1 MVGEELAK
9 AVEHERKVNLAN
21 ILQAQKEKDKTKVP
35 LFAAARTSNKENGVI
50 KSYAVNTHQGIS
62 RGYNEDRVS
71 ITLNIK
77 KNGVKA
83 HFFAIY
89 DGHGGSL
96 CC

>member
-1 MVGEELAK
+1 M
-9 AVEHERKVNLAN
+9 NLAN
-21 ILQAQKEKDKTKVP
+21 ILQSQKDKDKAKIP
-35 LFAAARTSNKENGVI
+35 PFAAARISNKENGVI

-77 KNGVKA
+77 KNGAKA